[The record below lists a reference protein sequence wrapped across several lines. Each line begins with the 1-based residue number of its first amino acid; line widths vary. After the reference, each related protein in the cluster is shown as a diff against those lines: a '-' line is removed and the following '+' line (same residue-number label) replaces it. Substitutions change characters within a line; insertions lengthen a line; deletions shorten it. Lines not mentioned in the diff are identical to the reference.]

1 MTLWLDFL
9 DFLLGLAFGV
19 AIVAGLQLIRYRS
32 WLRRNRL

>member
-19 AIVAGLQLIRYRS
+19 AIVAGLQLIRYLS
-32 WLRRNRL
+32 WLRRKRL